1 MKEIKKISW
10 TLDEMK
16 HLVDIEI
23 HNVKDGFVGVGYFL
37 KYIRDEKLW
46 REGYI
51 SFDAFMAA
59 NYEKDKSWASR
70 CISLYEQF
78 GAVIGPMET
87 PRLDERY
94 ADYNISQL
102 IEMLSMPEERRTQI
116 TPEMKV
122 KEIREMKPRR
132 KKPESEKVATVATEE
147 QREPEPE
154 TIIPEPQPDELVVD
168 TSTCPPNNGSCRHQE
183 WGAGPE
189 AQKAGHKECVKCW
202 EDWKK
207 TQKVLNAAKVQQEE
221 ETSPEPDEE
230 PAEPATEE
238 KGMLEDGD
246 PEVLSGDEPNP
257 CPEETELKDAS
268 QSELEAE
275 ESLPEPETVQQDEE
289 ESLTD
294 LQIARKEL
302 ERAQAILSKCLKDV
316 HDEGN
321 IHIRGMK
328 IKVCALASY
337 VCDLDDIENP
347 PPKPVQ
353 PELPLLKN
361 NDQRAAFVD
370 GYETWPL
377 WIETVQTGERYYRYD
392 LDDGTS
398 MVVKVYHAML
408 FDYKAYETPYEERF
422 SEGWGKQE
430 YYLLR
435 QGKFFKDCET
445 NRSMLIEK
453 LKEIQKSKKG

>member
-78 GAVIGPMET
+78 GVVIGPMET

-102 IEMLSMPEERRTQI
+102 IEMLSMPAEQREGI

-122 KEIREMKPRR
+122 KEIREMKPKR
-132 KKPESEKVATVATEE
+132 KKPETEKVATVATKD
-147 QREPEPE
+147 QQEPEPE
-154 TIIPEPQPDELVVD
+154 NIIPESPMAEVVVD
-168 TSTCPPNNGSCRHQE
+168 TNTCPPDNGSCRRLE
-183 WGAGPE
+183 WGTSPE

-207 TQKVLNAAKVQQEE
+207 AQKVLNAAKAQRE
-221 ETSPEPDEE
+221 
-230 PAEPATEE
+230 
-238 KGMLEDGD
+238 
-246 PEVLSGDEPNP
+246 DEPNL
-257 CPEETELKDAS
+257 CPEEAELEDAS
-268 QSELEAE
+268 QSQFEVE
-275 ESLPEPETVQQDEE
+275 ESLPEPEEAQSVE

-294 LQIARKEL
+294 LQIAKKEL
-302 ERAQAILSKCLKDV
+302 ERAQELLNKCLKDLP
-316 HDEGN
+316 DETN
-321 IHIRGMK
+321 VYIRGMK

-347 PPKPVQ
+347 PPAPAQ

-370 GYETWPL
+370 AYETWPL

-392 LDDGTS
+392 LEDGTS
-398 MVVKVYHAML
+398 MVVKVYHAKL
-408 FDYKAYETPYEERF
+408 FDYTVTGLKYEERF
-422 SEGWGKQE
+422 SEEYGRHE
-430 YYLLR
+430 YYLLES
-435 QGKFFKDCET
+435 GKFFRNCAT
-445 NRSMLIEK
+445 NRSLLIDK
-453 LKEIQKSKKG
+453 LKEIQKAKKG